1 MLKQEKVDNLL
12 KKVQKEGSE
21 IDERIEQ
28 DGYILSVKRH
38 PMNLSLNGYIQN
50 VDNEPF
56 DESEKEI
63 IHDIF
68 HGGITFRNKNNSK
81 LGFSCTTAQDISPGV
96 ERDLLAMG
104 LDVEEDNS
112 IKRSYKS
119 REFVIR
125 NLKRTVERLKEEN
138 QKAWVF

>member
-1 MLKQEKVDNLL
+1 N
-12 KKVQKEGSE
+12 VQSC
-21 IDERIEQ
+21 I
-28 DGYILSVKRH
+28 S
-38 PMNLSLNGYIQN
+38 SL
-50 VDNEPF
+50 
-56 DESEKEI
+56 
-63 IHDIF
+63 HDALPIS
-68 HGGITFRNKNNSK
+68 FRNKDNSK
-81 LGFSCTTAQDISPGV
+81 LGFSCTTARDISPGV

-138 QKAWVF
+138 QRSEEHTSELQSRFDLVCRLLL